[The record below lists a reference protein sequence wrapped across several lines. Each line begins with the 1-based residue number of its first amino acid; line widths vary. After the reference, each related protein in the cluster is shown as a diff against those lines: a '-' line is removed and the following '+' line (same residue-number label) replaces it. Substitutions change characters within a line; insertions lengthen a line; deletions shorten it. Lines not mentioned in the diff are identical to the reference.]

1 MKMPMRELNTAP
13 LPSAPRR
20 GMRELDD
27 EKLIAKLVD
36 DVDLSYPKALRD
48 KSLNLQ
54 TALAVGV
61 LQAIL
66 QRAEKEDMPL
76 VEVES
81 LRLTQLMWRL
91 IEADMNVSKNYIL
104 EKFLRNNTVYMPPK
118 KGGSP

>member
-66 QRAEKEDMPL
+66 QRADTEDMPL

>member
-1 MKMPMRELNTAP
+1 MKIPMREPNTAP

-36 DVDLSYPKALRD
+36 DVDLSYPKALKD

-54 TALAVGV
+54 TALAIGV
-61 LQAIL
+61 VKVLLQM
-66 QRAEKEDMPL
+66 AEKEEMPL

-81 LRLTQLMWRL
+81 IRLMQLMLRL

-104 EKFLRNNTVYMPPK
+104 EKFLQDSTLYMPK
-118 KGGSP
+118 EKSL